1 MNLFASDMN
10 LPMSETEAPGPRI
23 EATFQPRSRRL
34 AQNSHKEAVG

>member
-1 MNLFASDMN
+1 MNPFGSDMN
-10 LPMSETEAPGPRI
+10 LFMSETEAPASRI